1 MPDLP
6 IPARDPGASLTAIV
20 VYRRPA
26 LRRRLLGQI
35 ADLGIFVVEHPGTGA
50 CGGLATMARADVA
63 VVVAGEGR
71 DTDVVADLRAAG
83 IQPVV
88 VAVPEGVDCQ
98 AFLDAGALRCV
109 PEREFGASTQRLLAE
124 AASVARRRR
133 GGVEGAGIRVG
144 AALFNPAVPSI
155 SAAGRTRVLSRSESA
170 VLRRLDE
177 ANGYPVD
184 IRELERA
191 AAPEGRSVRPGFL
204 KATILRLRRKL
215 ADVGLDPETVRTVR
229 GFGYAL
235 CVDRESP

>member
-6 IPARDPGASLTAIV
+6 IPARDPGGSLTAIV
-20 VYRRPA
+20 VYRRPT

-35 ADLGIFVVEHPGTGA
+35 ADLGIFVVEHPGMGG

-63 VVVAGEGR
+63 IVMAGEGR
-71 DTDVVADLRAAG
+71 DAEVVADLRAAG

-98 AFLDAGALRCV
+98 PFLEAGALRCV
-109 PEREFGASTQRLLAE
+109 PDREFGASAQRLLAD
-124 AASVARRRR
+124 AASVARRRSGAAER
-133 GGVEGAGIRVG
+133 AGIPLGPAV
-144 AALFNPAVPSI
+144 FNPAVPSL
-155 SAAGRTRVLSRSESA
+155 SAGGRTRVLSRSESA
-170 VLRRLDE
+170 VLQRLND

-184 IRELERA
+184 IRELELA
-191 AAPEGRSVRPGFL
+191 AAPGGRSVRPGFL

-215 ADVGLDPETVRTVR
+215 ADLGLDPGTVRTVR